1 MIRDIVENGYEVGN
15 VKATDPNGDGSQPNN
30 GDLISSWV
38 DKTGQASAAEET
50 NTANQP
56 VFERNALNGLP
67 AIRFDDNAA
76 VLINED
82 KASDSILKLR
92 TKIKNLVKKKYKIKL
107 EEEPTII

>member
-1 MIRDIVENGYEVGN
+1 MNKNEFKSLRVLEPK
-15 VKATDPNGDGSQPNN
+15 VKFYNQDA
-30 GDLISSWV
+30 LI
-38 DKTGQASAAEET
+38 KISAAWLIE
-50 NTANQP
+50 NS
-56 VFERNALNGLP
+56 GLKGFNFYK
-67 AIRFDDNAA
+67 ARVSNRHSL